1 MFLLCCACN
10 TVLIPKAWLNGC
22 CWNNYCK
29 KVCTLYAFFFLLAL
43 NTTKC
48 WNVQCESVL
57 LSNRLCVL
65 ATPDAVVSSPVAQ
78 LSIPINGN
86 FEILRGMSSVWITVS
101 QIPQVFGK
109 FSVYLRHQQLQ
120 TICCFCVFF
129 CKVFLIPVQGMQ
141 VYCYCFLKIVSQCC
155 KAALRP
161 NLEMQRNSTGLCYSG
176 GINVTEPIVWC

>member
-1 MFLLCCACN
+1 MDAAEII
-10 TVLIPKAWLNGC
+10 TA
-22 CWNNYCK
+22 K
-29 KVCTLYAFFFLLAL
+29 KSVNFMHFFFLLAL
-43 NTTKC
+43 KTTKC
-48 WNVQCESVL
+48 WNVQCQSVL

-86 FEILRGMSSVWITVS
+86 FEILRGMSLVWITVL

-129 CKVFLIPVQGMQ
+129 CRVFLIPIQGMQ
-141 VYCYCFLKIVSQCC
+141 VYCYCYCFLKIVSQCC
-155 KAALRP
+155 CFKTKFRNAAKLC
-161 NLEMQRNSTGLCYSG
+161 GL
-176 GINVTEPIVWC
+176 VLQWCD

>member
-10 TVLIPKAWLNGC
+10 TVLIPKAWLNEC

-29 KVCTLYAFFFLLAL
+29 KSVNFMHFFFLFAL

-86 FEILRGMSSVWITVS
+86 FEILRGMSSVWIMVS
-101 QIPQVFGK
+101 QIFKCLVNFQCIYDTNNYKLLAVSVFSSVRCFWFQSRGCK
-109 FSVYLRHQQLQ
+109 FTV
-120 TICCFCVFF
+120 T
-129 CKVFLIPVQGMQ
+129 
-141 VYCYCFLKIVSQCC
+141 KIVSQCC
-155 KAALRP
+155 CFKTKFRNAAKLNRVV
-161 NLEMQRNSTGLCYSG
+161 LQ
-176 GINVTEPIVWC
+176 WCD